1 MVARGDIDAL
11 LGLPNHAVLA
21 VNRPEAPPQQSVV
34 WYLWDGDEF
43 LMSTRQGRAKYR
55 LLRRDPSA
63 SLLVNDP
70 GGLWYVVASGAAE
83 LDERGHEEV
92 ASRLLEKYLSPKEV
106 EAHVWEWD
114 RVLVRLRPERMLWG
128 A

>member
-11 LGLPNHAVLA
+11 LALPNHAVLA
-21 VNRPEAPPQQSVV
+21 VNRPDAPPQQSVV

-55 LLRRDPSA
+55 LLRRDPGA
-63 SLLVNDP
+63 SVLVNDP
-70 GGLWYVVASGAAE
+70 RGLWYVVASGTAE

-92 ASRLLEKYLSPKEV
+92 ASRLLDKYLPPEEV
-106 EAHVWEWD
+106 TAHVWESD